1 MTSTYKATLS
11 RIADNFGRRE
21 LLSLAEAEEVLGLD
35 RRTII
40 GHRLLPI
47 QKIGG
52 KLCVSVADIAELL
65 TRTAPRRR

>member
-1 MTSTYKATLS
+1 MNTTYRATLS

-21 LLSLAEAEEVLGLD
+21 LLTLAETEEVLGLD

-47 QKIGG
+47 QKIGN